1 MSTTVKQAYTEQ
13 EFNLS
18 GLRGIS
24 DKQLELHLDL
34 YSGYVKNTNRFN
46 EQIADLIIKGKAGSP
61 EFADLKRHLGFEYT
75 GMRLHEYYFGN
86 LASGSSDLHKGSK
99 LLSQIDRSFG
109 RYENWKK
116 DFVQVGMV
124 RSVGWAILF
133 QDPATGHLS
142 NHWITLHEDGHP
154 VGFQPILVMD
164 VWEHAF
170 MVDYKPTD
178 RAKYI
183 EAFLSNIAW
192 KTVENRLGAPIAANR
207 GASQGERS

>member
-1 MSTTVKQAYTEQ
+1 MSTTVRQAYTEQ
-13 EFNLS
+13 RFNLS
-18 GLRGIS
+18 GLSGIS
-24 DKQLELHLDL
+24 EKQVELHLDL
-34 YSGYVKNTNRFN
+34 YRGYVKNTNRLN

-61 EFADLKRHLGFEYT
+61 EFADLKRHLGFEYS

-86 LASGSSDLHKGSK
+86 LTSESSDLHKGSK
-99 LLSQIDRSFG
+99 LSRQIDRSFG
-109 RYENWKK
+109 RIENWKK
-116 DFVQVGMV
+116 DFVQVGMI
-124 RSVGWAILF
+124 RGVGWAVLF
-133 QDPATGHLS
+133 QDPATGQLS

-154 VGFQPILVMD
+154 IGFQPILVMD

-170 MVDYKPTD
+170 MVDYRPAD

-192 KTVENRLGAPIAANR
+192 EKVEDRLIAPNASL